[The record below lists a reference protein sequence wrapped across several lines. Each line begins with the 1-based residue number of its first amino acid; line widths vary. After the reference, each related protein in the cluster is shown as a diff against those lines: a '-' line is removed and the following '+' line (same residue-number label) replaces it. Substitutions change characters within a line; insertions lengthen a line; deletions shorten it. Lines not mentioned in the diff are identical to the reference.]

1 MMNEELRLYSFNHY
15 KLQGIHAGIQCQ
27 HATQEMN
34 NSCFLMETFKM
45 EKAKYLMWWANNWK
59 TTIVLN
65 GGNSK
70 ALYEILNFLS
80 TEDNPYPWSYFH
92 ESEDDME
99 GILTNIVIVVP
110 EKVFG
115 LKDRLKDCEDYNPR
129 GLSYQSPKGCYIGMT
144 EFDIKLAELI
154 QSKPLMR

>member
-1 MMNEELRLYSFNHY
+1 MNSNEELRLYSFNHY

-34 NSCFLMETFKM
+34 NDFSWMSLLAEGTECLID
-45 EKAKYLMWWANNWK
+45 WADNWK

-80 TEDNPYPWSYFH
+80 TEDNPYPWSYFK

-110 EKVFG
+110 ESIFNMNVVSESFKGQGGFFG
-115 LKDRLKDCEDYNPR
+115 GEPSNF
-129 GLSYQSPKGCYIGMT
+129 T